1 MSIIRI
7 LVYIASK
14 YTNPVVNSNHPD
26 PGVLALPNNQG
37 FVAVSTSDHVEPRS
51 KDPVF
56 PILYSPN
63 LVNWEL
69 VSLDMKYRNA
79 KYFYLN
85 LLKRFRRIPHLFIE
99 RICI

>member
-37 FVAVSTSDHVEPRS
+37 FVAVSTSDHAQPLS

-56 PILYSPN
+56 PILYSAN
-63 LVNWEL
+63 LVDWQL
-69 VSLDMKYRNA
+69 VSVHAIYHNSKIL
-79 KYFYLN
+79 
-85 LLKRFRRIPHLFIE
+85 I
-99 RICI
+99 

>member
-1 MSIIRI
+1 MSIIWI

-69 VSLDMKYRNA
+69 VSLHMKYRNA
-79 KYFYLN
+79 KYFVSHSMPL
-85 LLKRFRRIPHLFIE
+85 RS
-99 RICI
+99 